1 MYAPFLCHKNHVL
14 VQQKETTECF
24 KITQSIIRVLMRFS
38 ARCCLTPRYPYY
50 LLTSMPKCSAQQEL
64 QNTKGKIKRNWLT
77 YVASLL
83 SSSDLL
89 LRISCQRDRVGRKAK
104 MLQKTRV
111 INVSDTDW
119 IGWWDGA
126 GCNFSIKG
134 PDNRRRH
141 HRVVRAGKRLSELL
155 CEQHII
161 RHSLQSV
168 LCSRCFSS
176 EYQFRAGNGQGNEL
190 LMRALAIKQQ

>member
-1 MYAPFLCHKNHVL
+1 MSHHYYRHPICCCASRVKGIGSVGKRRCYRRRESSTSATRIGLDDGM
-14 VQQKETTECF
+14 VQHL
-24 KITQSIIRVLMRFS
+24 QS
-38 ARCCLTPRYPYY
+38 
-50 LLTSMPKCSAQQEL
+50 
-64 QNTKGKIKRNWLT
+64 
-77 YVASLL
+77 
-83 SSSDLL
+83 
-89 LRISCQRDRVGRKAK
+89 
-104 MLQKTRV
+104 
-111 INVSDTDW
+111 
-119 IGWWDGA
+119 

-176 EYQFRAGNGQGNEL
+176 EYQFRTGNGQGNEL